1 MTWKRILG
9 WIALVIWCLI
19 GLIIMWLPFSNFKT
33 EEIAVGMT
41 VLFGVNKIF
50 LVLIIFL
57 LGEKYVQRIK
67 DWFLSWWRKG

>member
-1 MTWKRILG
+1 MTWKKILG

-19 GLIIMWLPFSNFKT
+19 GLIIIWLPFSNFKA
-33 EEIAVGMT
+33 EEIALGMT

-67 DWFLSWWRKG
+67 DWFLSWWRKR